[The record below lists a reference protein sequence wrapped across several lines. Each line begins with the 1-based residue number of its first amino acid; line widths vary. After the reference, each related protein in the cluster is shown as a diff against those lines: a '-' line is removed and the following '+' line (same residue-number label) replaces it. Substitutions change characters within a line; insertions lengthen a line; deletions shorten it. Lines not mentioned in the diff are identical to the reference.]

1 LNKKEVIE
9 MEWRTAKKQAKRVDC
24 EKELKNASF
33 KRALDV
39 LRQHPIEVPYGSFAQ
54 AGNEVG
60 DATTAYQQTHLEAE
74 NKRALAIA
82 NFDRNKY
89 RLV

>member
-1 LNKKEVIE
+1 MIEV
-9 MEWRTAKKQAKRVDC
+9 EWRTAKKQAKRVDC
-24 EKELKNASF
+24 EKKLKNASF
-33 KRALDV
+33 KRALGIF
-39 LRQHPIEVPYGSFAQ
+39 RQHPIEVPYSSSAQ
-54 AGNEVG
+54 AGNELG
-60 DATTAYQQTHLEAE
+60 DAAMAYQQTHLEAE